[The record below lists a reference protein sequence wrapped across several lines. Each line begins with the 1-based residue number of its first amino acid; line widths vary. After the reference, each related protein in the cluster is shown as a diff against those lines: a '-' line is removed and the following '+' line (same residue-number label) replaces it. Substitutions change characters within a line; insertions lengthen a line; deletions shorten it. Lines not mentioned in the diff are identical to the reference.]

1 MQDARR
7 SEALGRSIVLAAI
20 GAAVLAGCEKK
31 IEADQKP
38 QLGAA
43 ASSVMAAPPPP
54 TAKVVKYAIDP
65 KGTTSID
72 MPAPKEHIKAD
83 TSAAGGT
90 LDLDLMNLASSR
102 GEIKIDLS
110 TLTTHTFDDKDKN
123 ESQTTHARTWL
134 EVVVD
139 GKTRDENRWAVLAI
153 NKVDGLSAT
162 DATKIAPTKEG
173 NDDVRVVTATVHGD
187 FLVHGHK
194 VAKDATVTV
203 KLRYPAGAPA
213 DSKPTSVE
221 IKTTAPMRIT
231 LADHDVKPRDNFG
244 VLAKGALGL
253 LGTKVADVA
262 DVSVDLKATPAP

>member
-1 MQDARR
+1 MVRTV
-7 SEALGRSIVLAAI
+7 GFIVIGSTLLVTAA
-20 GAAVLAGCEKK
+20 CSKK
-31 IEADQKP
+31 IEADKP

-54 TAKVVKYAIDP
+54 SAKVVRYVVDAKS
-65 KGTTSID
+65 TTSID

-83 TSAAGGT
+83 TSAAAGT
-90 LDLDLMNLASSR
+90 IDIDLMDLGNSR
-102 GEIKIDLS
+102 GEIKIDLA

-134 EVVVD
+134 EVTVD
-139 GKTRDENRWAVLAI
+139 GKTNDANRYAVLAI
-153 NKVDGLSAT
+153 NKVDGLSAS
-162 DATKIAPTKEG
+162 DVTKIAPTKDG
-173 NDDVRVVTATVHGD
+173 TDDVRVVTATVHGD

-194 VAKDATVTV
+194 LPKDANVTV
-203 KLRYPAGAPA
+203 KLRYPAGAA
-213 DSKPTSVE
+213 SDSKPSSVE

-262 DVSVDLKATPAP
+262 DVSVDLKATMAP